1 MPSLQIV
8 SFLRK
13 KTSPNL
19 KSIMLIMLTVQSQ
32 LFFLTIAEDYNS
44 YYMILQLILTNQI
57 INGTNLYKFL

>member
-1 MPSLQIV
+1 
-8 SFLRK
+8 
-13 KTSPNL
+13 
-19 KSIMLIMLTVQSQ
+19 MLTVQSQ